1 MAKDKSKKAYT
12 TKKCL
17 QCHETKDLIDFHLNK
32 KAKDGRYTYCKTC
45 RKQDGTIKE
54 NNRIYYQQIKPK
66 RKIYKENNREQIQL
80 SNAEW
85 YKKNKKKINSHS
97 VIYNRNRRLSDPIF
111 KSICNLR
118 NRLRKIM
125 KSIKTKK
132 DKPTKEFL
140 GCSMEALKI
149 YLENQFSTGMSWDNY
164 GKWHLD
170 HIKPCCSFDLTDIE
184 QQKICFHYT
193 NLQPLWAI
201 DNMKKGRKIL

>member
-1 MAKDKSKKAYT
+1 
-12 TKKCL
+12 
-17 QCHETKDLIDFHLNK
+17 
-32 KAKDGRYTYCKTC
+32 
-45 RKQDGTIKE
+45 
-54 NNRIYYQQIKPK
+54 
-66 RKIYKENNREQIQL
+66 
-80 SNAEW
+80 
-85 YKKNKKKINSHS
+85 
-97 VIYNRNRRLSDPIF
+97 
-111 KSICNLR
+111 
-118 NRLRKIM
+118 M

-170 HIKPCCSFDLTDIE
+170 HIKPCCIFDLTDIE

-201 DNMKKGRKIL
+201 DNIKKGRKIL